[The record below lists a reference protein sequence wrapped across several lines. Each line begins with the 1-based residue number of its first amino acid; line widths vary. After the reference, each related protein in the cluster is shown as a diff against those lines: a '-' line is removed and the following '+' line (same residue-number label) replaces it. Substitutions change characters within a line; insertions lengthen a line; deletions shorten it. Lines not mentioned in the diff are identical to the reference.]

1 MQPVV
6 PFPSFP
12 SFPLLSDRKLAAE
25 AAPTSLRS
33 AGGSAV
39 QRVGVFA
46 CARHDLDAGEGRG
59 ERGVGRDR
67 ERYADTAEVGT
78 ARHEAGQRQLHREL
92 LARLPLLERRGDVEV
107 RSEEHTSELQSLMRI
122 SYAVFCLK
130 KKNKKTT
137 NTSLNTLTH

>member
-67 ERYADTAEVGT
+67 ERYVDTAEVGT
-78 ARHEAGQRQLHREL
+78 ARHEARQRQLHRVL
-92 LARLPLLERRGDVEV
+92 LARRPL
-107 RSEEHTSELQSLMRI
+107 RSEEHTSELQSLMRN
-122 SYAVFCLK
+122 SYAVFRL
-130 KKNKKTT
+130 
-137 NTSLNTLTH
+137 